1 MTVRAATPGTVVI
14 TFLKKD
20 HWTSGNTERA
30 GRQVTLT
37 VKQ

>member
-1 MTVRAATPGTVVI
+1 MTVRAEALGTVVI

-20 HWTSGNTERA
+20 HWMSGEYRA